1 MKPSRNPEGVKFYM
15 RSVIV
20 QRSKRKAHYELKRRR
35 KRKHLR
41 AFKNRTWR
49 QGAHLVRPKTRKSYT
64 LSLPKVLCVRENL
77 SEIQNLF
84 NVLEVEI
91 FVGRAEIVIIDH
103 QHIERATP
111 EAVLL
116 LISQLVTM
124 RHFAKKTRFSP
135 SGRAKSEEV
144 EDLLGG
150 LGYNDYFSRSPS
162 SIAKRKSLLHNDRI
176 YIRHRFGESVD
187 TQIAAEFV
195 EEFAEAL
202 NFGVQRS
209 DRLKSSLGE
218 CIMNAIN
225 HAYPLESQRRWIEKR
240 WWILGYTEKE
250 SGKAYFVF
258 LDRGVGMP
266 ATIKPKLHEWG
277 IHLFKPLPTELV
289 IKAFEK
295 SRSQTKLDY
304 RGRGLPLLKHYA
316 EESHNGRL
324 FVQTDR
330 VRVIFEKKN
339 QPQVLPENGC
349 LDGTLLVWEVDSVH
363 VGQKDKENDSRSKKA
378 KNLELF

>member
-1 MKPSRNPEGVKFYM
+1 MKNIVIQRAKKKAAHELR
-15 RSVIV
+15 RS
-20 QRSKRKAHYELKRRR
+20 R
-35 KRKHLR
+35 KRKKLHAL
-41 AFKNRTWR
+41 KKRTWKL
-49 QGAHLVRPKTRKSYT
+49 GATLVKPRKGRKFI
-64 LSLPKVLCVRENL
+64 LKLPALLCVRDNL
-77 SEIQNLF
+77 VELQDLF
-84 NVLEVEI
+84 NLLEIEI
-91 FVGRAEIVIIDH
+91 FVGRSGVVVVDH
-103 QHIERATP
+103 SAIEKATP

-124 RHFAKKTRFSP
+124 RQYSKSTRFIP
-135 SGRAKSEEV
+135 QGRAKSDEV

-150 LGYNDYFSRSPS
+150 LGYNDYFARNPS
-162 SIAKRKSLLHNDRI
+162 NLAKRRSLLHNDRI
-176 YIRHRFGESVD
+176 YIRHRFGENVE

-202 NFGVQRS
+202 NFGLQRS

-218 CIMNAIN
+218 CIMNAVN
-225 HAYPLESQRRWIEKR
+225 HAYPDDSERRWIQNR

-266 ATIKPKLHEWG
+266 STIRPKFHEWALG
-277 IHLFKPLPTELV
+277 LLSASPAELV

-295 SRSQTKLDY
+295 SRSQTNLDY
-304 RGRGLPLLKHYA
+304 RGRGLPLLKYYA
-316 EESHNGRL
+316 EESQNGRL

-330 VRVIFEKKN
+330 VRVIFEEKN
-339 QPQVLPENGC
+339 KPQTLPENGC

-363 VGQKDKENDSRSKKA
+363 GS
-378 KNLELF
+378 